1 MAQLSNQRAIAIEKQ
16 SAPTVW
22 GSPDTSDLMPC
33 ANLSWTPN
41 AITADN
47 PEYTGSINRVGP
59 GVFGATYDVTAT
71 FLIRGPGG
79 SNPPAANAFILGRVL
94 QSLGFSEQVISTA
107 IPVAPEALSAGSTT
121 GFTMGAGAT
130 GTLDLYKALAVKVPF
145 LGSSP
150 LDLSMIRSYAANK
163 ATVIGETA
171 GGVITGNYQ
180 IPKQLAYTLSGTG
193 TPPSLSL
200 SLWEGARRY
209 DFIDAVPSSGKLTF
223 PTAARESVDFA
234 KLEVTFAADLY
245 NYSDEAAP
253 SIPSLGAVPAYRGG
267 KLHIA
272 QKAMGGSSI
281 SIDLGLKV
289 AYPPNPNKTS
299 GSDAPQL
306 TETRR
311 TISMD
316 LNQEAKS
323 YQDLIALATGQLY
336 YPIQGL
342 FGFYPGNYVGFI
354 ATDARFNFAKTNE
367 GGDFVTTSGEAWI
380 DGPDKTLSLVFPY

>member
-1 MAQLSNQRAIAIEKQ
+1 MAQLSNQRAIAIAKQ
-16 SAPTVW
+16 SGADVW
-22 GSPDTSDLMPC
+22 GSPSTADLVPC

-94 QSLGFSEQVISTA
+94 QSLGFTEQVIATA
-107 IPVAPEALSAGSTT
+107 IPAAPEALSAGSTT

-130 GTLDLYKALAVKVPF
+130 GTLDLYKGLAVKVPF

-150 LDLSMIRSYAANK
+150 DDLTMIRSYAASK
-163 ATVIGETA
+163 ATTIGETA
-171 GGVITGNYQ
+171 GGTITGNYQ

-193 TPPSLSL
+193 TPPYLSA

-209 DFIDAVPSSGKLTF
+209 DFINMAPSSGKLTF

-234 KLEVTFAADLY
+234 KLEATFSADLY
-245 NYSDEAAP
+245 TYVDDPCP
-253 SIPSLGAVPAYRGG
+253 SIPSLGAVPAFRDG
-267 KLHIA
+267 KLYVA

-289 AYPPNPNKTS
+289 GYPPNPNKTS

-306 TETRR
+306 VETRR
-311 TISMD
+311 TVSLD

-323 YQDLIALATGQLY
+323 YQDLLALATGQLY
-336 YPIQGL
+336 YPIEGL
-342 FGFYPGNYVGFI
+342 FGFYPGNFVGFI
-354 ATDARFNFAKTNE
+354 ATDARLNFQKTNE

-380 DGPDKTLSLVFPY
+380 DGPDKTLSIVFPY

>member
-1 MAQLSNQRAIAIEKQ
+1 MAQLSNQRAIAIAKQ
-16 SAPTVW
+16 SSAGTW
-22 GSPDTSDLMPC
+22 GSPTTSDLVPC

-59 GVFGATYDVTAT
+59 GVFGATYEVSAT

-79 SNPPAANAFILGRVL
+79 SSPPSANAFILGRVL
-94 QSLGFSEQVISTA
+94 QSLGFTEQVIATA
-107 IPVAPEALSAGSTT
+107 IPAAPEALSAGSTT

-130 GTLDLYKALAVKVPF
+130 GTQDLYKALAVKVPF
-145 LGSSP
+145 LGTSP
-150 LDLSMIRSYAANK
+150 DDLTMIRSYSAAK
-163 ATVIGETA
+163 AAVIGETA
-171 GGVITGNYQ
+171 TGTITGNYQ
-180 IPKQLAYTLSGTG
+180 IPKQLAYTLAGTG

-223 PTAARESVDFA
+223 PTAGRESVDFA
-234 KLEVTFAADLY
+234 KLEATFACDLY
-245 NYSDEAAP
+245 AYADDPAP
-253 SIPSLGAVPAYRGG
+253 SIPSLGAVPAFRDG
-267 KLHIA
+267 KLFVA
-272 QKAMGGSSI
+272 QKAMGGSSV

-299 GSDAPQL
+299 GSDSPQL

-311 TISMD
+311 TISLD

-323 YQDLIALATGQLY
+323 YQDLLALATGQLY
-336 YPIQGL
+336 YPIEGL

-354 ATDARFNFAKTNE
+354 ATDARFNFQKSNE